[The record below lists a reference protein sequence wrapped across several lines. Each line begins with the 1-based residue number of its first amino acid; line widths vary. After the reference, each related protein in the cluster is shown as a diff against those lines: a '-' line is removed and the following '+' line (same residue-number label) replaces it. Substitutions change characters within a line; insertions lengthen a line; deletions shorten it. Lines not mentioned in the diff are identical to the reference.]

1 MSAAI
6 EAGIQ
11 GVPAIGF
18 SLLDFKWNAD
28 FEPFKNYIEKITLEV
43 INNPTPKNLILNVNL
58 PKLKKI
64 KLKESNL

>member
-28 FEPFKNYIEKITLEV
+28 FEPFKNYIEKITL
-43 INNPTPKNLILNVNL
+43 
-58 PKLKKI
+58 KL
-64 KLKESNL
+64 